1 MRFEVGLVGVMAFLV
16 LAIIGLIVVSDD
28 FQNSGSEIACTME
41 YDPVCGVNGL
51 TYSNKCL
58 IGVAKVKMAHEGV
71 CLSTD
76 AKKMELELT
85 KQWMNIQNELNSY
98 NQFANGKYQGPL
110 SLEDIHSKLV
120 NLKIDMETL
129 VDDFNY
135 FEENF
140 QGQWFNKTSYEGIT
154 NIGKIGIASIE
165 SSISMIEEQMKEIPL
180 PEEIPTNITES
191 IVEPIVNVTQ
201 PLVEELQIAE
211 PQTHEVTIPTGTST
225 PGCEEKLE
233 CYLPY
238 ELSVNVGD
246 TIIWTNIDTAA
257 HTVTSGSLEEGMDGV
272 FDSGLFMSGNT
283 FEFTVQ
289 NSGEYDYFCMVHP
302 WMTGKILAE

>member
-28 FQNSGSEIACTME
+28 FQNLDSEIACTME

-58 IGVAKVKMAHEGV
+58 IGVAKVKMAYEGI

-85 KQWMNIQNELNSY
+85 KQWMSIQNELNVN

-120 NLKIDMETL
+120 NLKIDMESL
-129 VDDFNY
+129 VEDFNY

-140 QGQWFNKTSYEGIT
+140 QGQWFNRTSYEGIR

-165 SSISMIEEQMKEIPL
+165 SSISMIEKQMKEL
-180 PEEIPTNITES
+180 EVLEEIP
-191 IVEPIVNVTQ
+191 VMVPEPILESVVNVTQ
-201 PLVEELQIAE
+201 PLAEELQITE
-211 PQTHEVTIPTGTST
+211 PQTQEVKIPTGTST

-246 TIIWTNIDTAA
+246 TIIWTNADTAA
-257 HTVTSGSLEEGMDGV
+257 HTVTSGSLEGGMDGV

-289 NSGEYDYFCMVHP
+289 QAGEYDYFCMVHP